1 MIFPKNVT
9 FICMFQKK
17 SVPLQFVRREK
28 HILTRRTTK
37 KHSPLPAAEDG
48 LHAE

>member
-17 SVPLQFVRREK
+17 SVSLQFVRREK
-28 HILTRRTTK
+28 HILTRRTYQKTL
-37 KHSPLPAAEDG
+37 SFASRLGRIAC
-48 LHAE
+48 